1 MEMAMMVQQS
11 RSNYAIWWRIAGVT
25 VALIL
30 LVRLALGVWSTFT
43 PPTATRVAPAQWNG
57 ATQTSEGGQVTI
69 KVVLQDTSGA
79 PTFKITMD
87 THAVDLDGYDLERL
101 AVLQTDQGQTVQP
114 TEWDAPKGGHHREGT
129 LTFPATAANGNTLI
143 RPETR
148 RIELVIRDVAGVPER
163 TLTWTR

>member
-1 MEMAMMVQQS
+1 MISQRIW
-11 RSNYAIWWRIAGVT
+11 RSQVAWWRLALVLVAIA
-25 VALIL
+25 L
-30 LVRLALGVWSTFT
+30 LVRLALGVWNTFT
-43 PPTATRVAPAQWNG
+43 PPPTATRVAPAQWNA

-69 KVVLQDTSGA
+69 KVTLQDTSGA

-87 THAVDLDGYDLERL
+87 THAVDLDGYDLGRL

-114 TEWDAPKGGHHREGT
+114 TGWDAPKGGHHREGT

-143 RPETR
+143 GPETR